1 MPYKLSCCH
10 INHLRSKSCNH
21 RVRGSARKCIGV
33 QGSDHHRRV
42 RRDDADRLGLLA
54 KSLAQDSEEAP
65 LAATP
70 SVSERTSLGE
80 IIGTPAYMSPEQARG
95 LPADKAQ

>member
-1 MPYKLSCCH
+1 M
-10 INHLRSKSCNH
+10 II
-21 RVRGSARKCIGV
+21 IGEF
-33 QGSDHHRRV
+33 GEMMLIDW
-42 RRDDADRLGLLA
+42 GLA

>member
-1 MPYKLSCCH
+1 
-10 INHLRSKSCNH
+10 
-21 RVRGSARKCIGV
+21 
-33 QGSDHHRRV
+33 
-42 RRDDADRLGLLA
+42 LA